1 MLLVVDNVKKS
12 FGIHDIF
19 EDVSFFLDK
28 GEKVGLVGVNG
39 SGKST
44 LLKCLLDPNF
54 ADKGSIKFEPNTKVG
69 YVQQGFQNIGDESLW
84 NFMLKASPEII
95 ELRSKL
101 AKLEKLVAS
110 TNPGKQLDEVL
121 ANYEKVMA
129 RYEYLQG
136 YQYEQR
142 IKMVLIGLGFP
153 EKMWD
158 QNAGLFSGG
167 QKTRAMLASSLV
179 SAPDFLILDE
189 PTNHLDIVMT
199 EWLEDYLKS
208 YKGGVIVV
216 SHDRYFL
223 DNVVSRII
231 EMEGGHLDSY
241 KGNYTKY
248 LAQKA
253 IKDATIEA
261 AYEAQQEYIQKTED
275 YIRRFKAGIKSKMAR
290 GRQSQLDRLEK
301 VKAPVHKEE
310 FELHLPPASESA
322 NKVIILEDLS
332 AGYSDNVLVKG
343 LNYEITRGEK
353 VALIGANGSGKTT
366 LLKTILGKE
375 KPLKG
380 RAKIGNRVQIGYFS
394 QSYERLNPK
403 QTLMDNFLEEYGL
416 TDEQTRCLLGG
427 MMFHGDDVFKEIGTL
442 SGGQKARL
450 VLLKLVLDGAN
461 CLVLDEP
468 TNHLDIAAREAV
480 EEALEAFD
488 GTVLVVSHD
497 RYFVRE
503 IASRIWEIE
512 DQSVVDYKGDFD
524 FYQVEKAKHL
534 AKKEENNLKQ
544 GKDSKKKANLEV
556 KESKKSKKNDET
568 DENKESNL
576 KKKPLKKFNYSVVE
590 AKKRVEKVER
600 SIREQEVLIGFVE
613 KEMASPIFYEDLEE
627 AAKIGKKHEEM
638 QALIDKLMEE
648 WEELME
654 IIEG

>member
-1 MLLVVDNVKKS
+1 MLLVVDDVKKS

-19 EDVSFFLDK
+19 EGISFLLDK
-28 GEKVGLVGVNG
+28 GEKVGLVGING

-54 ADKGSIKFEPNTKVG
+54 ADKGSIKFEPNTKIG

-84 NFMLKASPEII
+84 SFMMKASPEIV
-95 ELRSKL
+95 ELRIKI
-101 AKLEKLVAS
+101 AELEKLIAS
-110 TNPGKQLDEVL
+110 TEPGKELNEVL
-121 ANYEKVMA
+121 ADYEKVMV
-129 RYEYLQG
+129 RYEYMDG

-153 EKMWD
+153 EEMWD
-158 QNAGLFSGG
+158 QNAGIFSGG

-199 EWLEDYLKS
+199 EWLETYLKS

-231 EMEGGHLDSY
+231 EMEGGHLDNY

-248 LAQKA
+248 MAQKA
-253 IKDATIEA
+253 IKVATLES

-290 GRQSQLDRLEK
+290 GRQSQLDRLERMDS
-301 VKAPVHKEE
+301 PIHKES
-310 FELHLPPASESA
+310 FELRLPPATESA

-332 AGYSDNVLVKG
+332 VGYPNNILVKA
-343 LNYEITRGEK
+343 LNNEITRGEK
-353 VALIGANGSGKTT
+353 VALLGANGSGKTT
-366 LLKTILGKE
+366 LLKTLLGEE

-380 RAKIGNRVQIGYFS
+380 RTKVGNRVQIGYFS
-394 QSYERLNPK
+394 QSYERLNAK

-416 TDEQTRCLLGG
+416 TDEQTRGLLGG

-480 EEALEAFD
+480 EGAIEAFD

-512 DQSVVDYKGDFD
+512 DKTIVDYKGDFE
-524 FYQVEKAKHL
+524 FYQTEKAKHL
-534 AKKEENNLKQ
+534 AKKEAQKAESEEKET
-544 GKDSKKKANLEV
+544 KKNTKSDL
-556 KESKKSKKNDET
+556 KESKNDVKKIEAT
-568 DENKESNL
+568 IKVKPT
-576 KKKPLKKFNYSVVE
+576 KKARFTVLE
-590 AKKRVEKVER
+590 AEQKIKKVER
-600 SIREQEVLIGFVE
+600 SIREQEVLISFVE
-613 KEMASPIFYEDLEE
+613 KEIASPIFYDDQEE
-627 AAKIGKKHEEM
+627 AAKTVEKHEKM
-638 QALIDKLMEE
+638 QASIDKLMEE

>member
-19 EDVSFFLDK
+19 EGISFLLDK
-28 GEKVGLVGVNG
+28 GEKVGLVGING

-54 ADKGSIKFEPNTKVG
+54 ADRGSIKFEPNTKIG

-84 NFMLKASPEII
+84 SFMMKASPEII
-95 ELRSKL
+95 ELRSKI
-101 AKLEKLVAS
+101 AKLETLIAS
-110 TNPGKQLDEVL
+110 TEPGRELNEVL
-121 ANYEKVMA
+121 ADYEKVMA
-129 RYEYLQG
+129 RYEYMEG

-142 IKMVLIGLGFP
+142 IKLVLIGLGFP
-153 EKMWD
+153 EEMWD
-158 QNAGLFSGG
+158 KNAGVFSGG

-231 EMEGGHLDSY
+231 EMEGGHLDNY

-248 LAQKA
+248 MAQKA
-253 IKDATIEA
+253 IKVATLES

-290 GRQSQLDRLEK
+290 GRQSQLDRLERMDS
-301 VKAPVHKEE
+301 PVYKES
-310 FELHLPPASESA
+310 FELRLPPATESA

-332 AGYSDNVLVKG
+332 VGYPNNMLVG
-343 LNYEITRGEK
+343 ALNNEITRGEK
-353 VALIGANGSGKTT
+353 VALLGPNGSGKTT
-366 LLKTILGKE
+366 LLKTLLGEE

-380 RAKIGNRVQIGYFS
+380 RTKIGNRVQIGYFS
-394 QSYERLNPK
+394 QSYERLNAK

-416 TDEQTRCLLGG
+416 TDEQTRGLLGG

-468 TNHLDIAAREAV
+468 TNHLDIAAVEAV
-480 EEALEAFD
+480 EAALEAFD

-512 DQSVVDYKGDFD
+512 DNAVVDYKGNFE
-524 FYQVEKAKHL
+524 FYQTEKAKRL
-534 AKKEENNLKQ
+534 AKKEEQKI
-544 GKDSKKKANLEV
+544 GTEV
-556 KESKKSKKNDET
+556 KEVKKN
-568 DENKESNL
+568 NKSDVKKTEHIATL
-576 KKKPLKKFNYSVVE
+576 KPVKKARFTVLEAEQRLK
-590 AKKRVEKVER
+590 KVER
-600 SIREQEVLIGFVE
+600 SIREQEVLISFVE
-613 KEMASPIFYEDLEE
+613 KEIASPIFYDDQEE
-627 AAKIGKKHEEM
+627 ATKTVEKHEAM
-638 QALIDKLMEE
+638 QASIDKLMEE